1 MVFSSFIFIVC
12 LFKVLQGYYS
22 CLMTLK
28 WGSIEVLWSFIDEF
42 CIKLA
47 CRFLELTAIL
57 ELGKPL
63 EHPNKKKVPTKECLE
78 KIAKFVATYHNR

>member
-1 MVFSSFIFIVC
+1 MVFFSFIYIVC
-12 LFKVLQGYYS
+12 LFKILQGYYS

-28 WGSIEVLWSFIDEF
+28 WGSVEVLWSFIDEF

-47 CRFLELTAIL
+47 WRFLELTAIL

-63 EHPNKKKVPTKECLE
+63 KHLNKKKVQTKECLE
-78 KIAKFVATYHNR
+78 KIVEFVVTYHNR